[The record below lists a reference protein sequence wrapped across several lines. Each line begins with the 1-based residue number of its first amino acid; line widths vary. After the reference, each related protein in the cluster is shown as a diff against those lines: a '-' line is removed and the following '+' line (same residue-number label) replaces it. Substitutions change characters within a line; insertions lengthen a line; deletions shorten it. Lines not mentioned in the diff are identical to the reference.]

1 MTPTLLPLLALLAAP
16 TPKTPKADLPP
27 PPMTPATWQIG
38 DDEPSALTYVGVF
51 FSRATRTNV
60 KSTSDLVDGLLTGRL
75 YGPNGTTT
83 DDDGLSYV
91 EQRYLGF
98 FTYKPTLLDGRA
110 KLKAAFEI
118 DFTFGDAS
126 NTSRGNAGAAINGDT
141 VNLQTKRLAADIEL
155 IKGLNLVVGLQPL
168 ADSAHDPTTVFPDT
182 LMHGGTHLT
191 FWGTDAAGVSLF
203 GKLHRRLVGR
213 VSWFDL
219 YLNQSDK
226 DDDVQLLMADAE
238 VGVSDATQVG
248 LHLWYLRDRSRGVGS
263 ALGAGPGSPLGDYN
277 GAAPLRLSPDLAQGD
292 LFYVGLDASYNRW
305 LAGGPLT
312 VSGFAVANFGSFEVV
327 PGPCRAEG
335 ARVPCPTPAFD
346 DTPADLLGFLVDLE
360 AAWRWGR
367 TNGDLLSLEL
377 LYATGDDSPQDR
389 TLSSVVTGNNYGI
402 PGALH
407 GTHRSLLLFPDIRS
421 VNRQVAVV
429 YDPANLGHG
438 VMAAFLNGS
447 VDLVAD
453 QLNLK
458 LGLATAQA
466 AAVEAGTDRFI
477 GVEGN
482 AELLYRP
489 MPFLWFGAHAAVV
502 RLGKFLEGRVTED
515 PLPESR
521 PWTTYLSLTW
531 VHF

>member
-1 MTPTLLPLLALLAAP
+1 
-16 TPKTPKADLPP
+16 
-27 PPMTPATWQIG
+27 MTPATWDVGNADQS
-38 DDEPSALTYVGVF
+38 PLTYVGVF
-51 FSRATRTNV
+51 FARGTRTNV

-98 FTYKPTLLDGRA
+98 MTYAPTLLDGRA

-126 NTSRGNAGAAINGDT
+126 NTTRGNAGGAINGDT
-141 VNLQTKRLAADIEL
+141 VNLQTKRLLADIQL
-155 IKGLNLVVGLQPL
+155 TDGLQLVIGLQPL
-168 ADSAHDPTTVFPDT
+168 ADSAHNPTEVFPDT
-182 LMHGGTHLT
+182 LMHGGTHLAM
-191 FWGTDAAGVSLF
+191 WGTDAAGVSLF
-203 GKLHRRLVGR
+203 GKLNRRTVGR
-213 VSWFDL
+213 LSWFDL
-219 YLNQSDK
+219 YLNQSDR
-226 DDDVQLLMADAE
+226 DDNVQLLMADVE
-238 VGVSDATQVG
+238 VGVSGQAQVG
-248 LHLWYLRDRSRGVGS
+248 AHLWYLRDRSQGIGS
-263 ALGAGPGSPLGDYN
+263 ALGAGPSSALADYN
-277 GAAPLRLSPDLAQGD
+277 GAATARLAPDLATGD

-305 LAGGPLT
+305 LAGGPLS
-312 VSGFAVANFGSFEVV
+312 VSGFAVANMGQFDVQ
-327 PGPCRAEG
+327 PGPCRAAD

-346 DTPADLLGFLVDLE
+346 DTAADLLGFLFDVE

-377 LYATGDDSPQDR
+377 LYATGDDTPGDR
-389 TLSSVVTGNNYGI
+389 TLSSVVTGNSYGL

-407 GTHRSLLLFPDIRS
+407 GTHRSLLLFPDLKV

-429 YDPANLGHG
+429 YDPANLGYG
-438 VMAAFLNGS
+438 VMAAFANGS

-453 QLNLK
+453 VLNLK
-458 LGLATAQA
+458 LGVATAQA
-466 AAVEAGTDRFI
+466 AAVPAGDDRFI

-482 AELLYRP
+482 LELLYRP
-489 MPFLWFGAHAAVV
+489 MPFLWLGAHGAVV
-502 RLGKFLEGRVTED
+502 RLGKFLEGRVSED

-521 PWTTYLSLTW
+521 PWTAYLSATW